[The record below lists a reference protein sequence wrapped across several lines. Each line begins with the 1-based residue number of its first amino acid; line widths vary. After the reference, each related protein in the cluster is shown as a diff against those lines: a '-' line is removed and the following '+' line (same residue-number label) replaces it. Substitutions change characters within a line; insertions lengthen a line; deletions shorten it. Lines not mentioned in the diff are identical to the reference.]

1 LREKLAKMTF
11 AEGEMEAAMPRA
23 AGASIEAVRDDTV
36 AALLALGYPKAVAE
50 KAVERA
56 MGEEGDGA
64 IEAVLKRALR
74 RMSR

>member
-1 LREKLAKMTF
+1 MTARRF
-11 AEGEMEAAMPRA
+11 MRLGTPSAVGTSA
-23 AGASIEAVRDDTV
+23 EAVRDDTV

-56 MGEEGDGA
+56 MGEEGDSS